1 MQMGISTQWLAW
13 LAPPRSWV
21 LRRPRTTLA
30 LLVLC
35 LLALPATPLGTPF
48 IMHVSILV
56 MLYMILALGLNV
68 VPGFT
73 GLLDLGFVGFYGIG
87 AYTAGL
93 LTLRFAAADGLAGW
107 LGSYWVILP
116 LAALNGALWGMLLGA
131 PTLRLTGDY
140 FAIVTFGFSE
150 LVVLVITNETW
161 LTRGPMGLPG
171 IAPPSL
177 GGYTFRGN
185 LPMYYLIFVMVCAT
199 VFVMVRLSGSRL
211 GRAWYAIR
219 EDQVAAQ
226 ACGINILTYKVIAF
240 AVSAAFGAAAGSFFA
255 RWLQFISPNM
265 FKFWESIFI
274 LCMIVLG
281 GMGSIGG
288 TLLGAA
294 LLISLSEALRSVL
307 PPSLVGAR
315 HLLFGLILILIMRFR
330 PGGLVPIYRQA
341 APATRRRRRRAAV

>member
-1 MQMGISTQWLAW
+1 MQRRA
-13 LAPPRSWV
+13 R
-21 LRRPRTTLA
+21 LRRGWSALRAGQERHRPAVLS
-30 LLVLC
+30 LLVLAAC
-35 LLALPATPLGTPF
+35 LLPWSPLGTPF
-48 IMHVSILV
+48 VVHVAILV
-56 MLYMILALGLNV
+56 MLYMVLALGLNV

-93 LTLRFAAADGLAGW
+93 LTLRFAGAEGWAGW

-116 LAALNGALWGMLLGA
+116 LAALHGALWGVLLGA

-150 LVVLVITNETW
+150 LVVLIITNEVW

-177 GGYTFRGN
+177 GGYVFGSN
-185 LPMYYLIFVMVCAT
+185 LPMYYLILGMVCFT
-199 VFVMVRLSGSRL
+199 VLVMHRLADSRL
-211 GRAWYAIR
+211 GRAWFAIR

-226 ACGINILTYKVIAF
+226 TCGINLLTYKVIAF
-240 AVSAAFGAAAGSFFA
+240 AISAAFGAMAGSFFA
-255 RWLQFISPNM
+255 RWIQFISPNM

-281 GMGSIGG
+281 GMGSIVGTMLG
-288 TLLGAA
+288 ATLL
-294 LLISLSEALRSVL
+294 ITLSEVLRAIL
-307 PPSLVGAR
+307 PPALVGAR
-315 HLLFGLILILIMRFR
+315 FLLFGLILVLLMRYR
-330 PGGLVPIYRQA
+330 PGGLVPSAQ
-341 APATRRRRRRAAV
+341 PLQDRRAARGRRREAR